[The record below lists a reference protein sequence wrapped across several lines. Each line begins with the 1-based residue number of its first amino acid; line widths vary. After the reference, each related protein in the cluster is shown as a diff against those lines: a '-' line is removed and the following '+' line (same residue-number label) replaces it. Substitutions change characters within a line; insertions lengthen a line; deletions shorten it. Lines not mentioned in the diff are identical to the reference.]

1 MRAAFGVTFL
11 SNKLVAK
18 RLELL
23 SNLVPG
29 TAPIGMLAAR
39 DNPNTDMD
47 VNDALA
53 AANDGWTLHVVKVSP
68 EGGID
73 AAVAALLQTATFAPG
88 RMKPATRPNSKGST
102 PITNTIGTLAVAA
115 IFRTRRAYPLA
126 AMRRRRICKNDVNP

>member
-1 MRAAFGVTFL
+1 
-11 SNKLVAK
+11 
-18 RLELL
+18 
-23 SNLVPG
+23 
-29 TAPIGMLAAR
+29 MLAAR

-53 AANDGWTLHVVKVSP
+53 AANDGWWTLHVVKVWP

-88 RMKPATRPNSKGST
+88 RMKPATRPNSTGST
-102 PITNTIGTLAVAA
+102 PVTNTIGTLAVAA

-126 AMRRRRICKNDVNP
+126 AMRRHRICKNDVNP